1 MTDEQIMQGLKWCY
15 QVEGSC
21 GDCPYR
27 PDEIKKAKCH
37 DRLGNDVIDLI
48 KRQQAEIERLKKTNP
63 LFEYAAKSV
72 HQYIED
78 GKTYYLDFVNEEY
91 EAEAISKKIDYI
103 CNIQDI
109 RAEAIKEF
117 TDRLKQN
124 LSFGKYIT
132 AEQIDNLVK
141 EMGCGE

>member
-27 PDEIKKAKCH
+27 PNDIKKARCH

-48 KRQQAEIERLKKTNP
+48 ERQKAEIDRLKTENERVKTNIYKMAIDKA
-63 LFEYAAKSV
+63 L
-72 HQYIED
+72 
-78 GKTYYLDFVNEEY
+78 
-91 EAEAISKKIDYI
+91 AEKA
-103 CNIQDI
+103 

-117 TDRLKQN
+117 AEKLKANRPHLNTGEQV
-124 LSFGKYIT
+124 FYIRP
-132 AEQIDNLVK
+132 EEVDNLVK
-141 EMGCGE
+141 EMVGADNV